1 MRPPTCNT
9 VHAPFLERY
18 DGKVRAEHGAQARLV
33 IVRVRDAALVTFGR
47 RERLIGNSFAASVA
61 RVADR
66 RKGRRKDSARMQ
78 EAGNGIDALR
88 DAFGR
93 SVEER
98 VRCEDGIETIRDR
111 RNRRGVAGAFVVER
125 EHVETGGAQRG
136 RVAPLPASEIH
147 HPRIVALAQL
157 RDQHGGERVGRLG
170 GGRFRRR
177 KTRHLEE
184 RTYTGE
190 RRVMLTEG
198 DKMPSV
204 SVEDDRG
211 QHVETTDLLGGRLV
225 LYFYPKDDTPGCTNE
240 ASQFRDLLPQF
251 ERKKARI
258 VGVSRDSVASH
269 QKFKEKYSLPFELLS
284 DVDSKL
290 CDAFGVIVEKSNY
303 GKTYQGIQRSTF
315 VVDANGKI
323 EKVWPK
329 VTADGHAAEVL
340 EYVSKG

>member
-47 RERLIGNSFAASVA
+47 RERLIGNSLAASVA

-125 EHVETGGAQRG
+125 EHVETGGAQNMISLYAQQTDGDRDKAADLLMAALG
-136 RVAPLPASEIH
+136 GVPA
-147 HPRIVALAQL
+147 
-157 RDQHGGERVGRLG
+157 GRLPQPGEVAELIAFLVSDLAPTLVG
-170 GGRFRRR
+170 GD
-177 KTRHLEE
+177 
-184 RTYTGE
+184 Y
-190 RRVMLTEG
+190 VI
-198 DKMPSV
+198 D
-204 SVEDDRG
+204 
-211 QHVETTDLLGGRLV
+211 GG
-225 LYFYPKDDTPGCTNE
+225 T
-240 ASQFRDLLPQF
+240 LPT
-251 ERKKARI
+251 
-258 VGVSRDSVASH
+258 V
-269 QKFKEKYSLPFELLS
+269 
-284 DVDSKL
+284 
-290 CDAFGVIVEKSNY
+290 
-303 GKTYQGIQRSTF
+303 
-315 VVDANGKI
+315 
-323 EKVWPK
+323 
-329 VTADGHAAEVL
+329 
-340 EYVSKG
+340 